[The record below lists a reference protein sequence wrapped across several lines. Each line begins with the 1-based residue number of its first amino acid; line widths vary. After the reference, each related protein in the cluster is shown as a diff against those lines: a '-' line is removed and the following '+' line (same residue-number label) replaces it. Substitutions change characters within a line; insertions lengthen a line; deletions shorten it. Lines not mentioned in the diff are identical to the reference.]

1 LTVFIATR
9 MAGTA
14 SGWTAEAGGFFE
26 LAANAEAI
34 RTSMSTDRFIA
45 CAGTGYCKQVL
56 GDVSLEPRFREW
68 QAKAGV
74 PKWVKKNANFSR
86 RTEEMIGRERAQ
98 SLEWRRFLA
107 G

>member
-1 LTVFIATR
+1 MATR
-9 MAGTA
+9 IAGTA
-14 SGWTAEAGGFFE
+14 SGVVVVAGGFFDVAE
-26 LAANAEAI
+26 LAARAEVR
-34 RTSMSTDRFIA
+34 RTSMSTERFMPDT
-45 CAGTGYCKQVL
+45 GTCYCKQVL
-56 GDVSLEPRFREW
+56 GNVSLEPRFREW
-68 QAKAGV
+68 QSKADV